1 MGERNSHHQ
10 KIVEVLGDAKMP
22 MDVENIRSQTG
33 LKNWESTKSILLEL
47 VLQGSIEG
55 QKTTKGWIFW
65 MDGAKKPRGTR
76 RK

>member
-10 KIVEVLGDAKMP
+10 KIVEVLTEAKMP
-22 MDVENIRSQTG
+22 MDVENVRMQLG
-33 LKNWESTKSILLEL
+33 MKNWESTKSNLLEM

-65 MDGAKKPRGTR
+65 TTEKRTRSVR